1 MSPTAS
7 LALRRLL
14 PAGVGILGAYQV
26 IQGLFMAAAPD
37 TFFDK
42 IGPFGPLNEHYVRD
56 AATWSLAYGATLLV
70 AVRRQ
75 SWRVPLL
82 AFGLLQFGLHF
93 VNHLVDA
100 GSADPAWVGVFDAV
114 ALGLLGAMIGALL
127 LAARDEEVGR

>member
-1 MSPTAS
+1 MRLTAS
-7 LALRRLL
+7 PALRRAL
-14 PAGVGILGAYQV
+14 PAGVAILGAYQV
-26 IQGLFMAAAPD
+26 VQGVFMAAAPG

-70 AVRRQ
+70 AVRRP

-93 VNHLVDA
+93 INHLIDIDTA
-100 GSADPAWVGVFDAV
+100 HPAWVGVFDAV

-127 LAARDEEVGR
+127 LAARDAEVGR